1 MTSRRHNL
9 NGSSSSSKL
18 HEKLGSTLKKSSGIE
33 SPNKVPAWS
42 KIVERK
48 IIKQTVLKNAEGE
61 KHDASLYQM
70 KRASEAIKD
79 FDIHMCLELER
90 IKRPSPAVVHLA

>member
-1 MTSRRHNL
+1 
-9 NGSSSSSKL
+9 
-18 HEKLGSTLKKSSGIE
+18 
-33 SPNKVPAWS
+33 
-42 KIVERK
+42 
-48 IIKQTVLKNAEGE
+48 
-61 KHDASLYQM
+61 M